1 MSGMSEEIDI
11 PCGGINCLMVLL
23 LLELHSN
30 IFSFVISTK
39 CNLFKV
45 HVTDFV
51 EGLFVY
57 LRVFFLV
64 FKDMCNIL

>member
-1 MSGMSEEIDI
+1 MLGMSEEIVI
-11 PCGGINCLMVLL
+11 PCGGINYLMVLL

-39 CNLFKV
+39 YNPLKV

-57 LRVFFLV
+57 LRGFLLF
-64 FKDMCNIL
+64 FKDM